1 MEKRKTPQLE
11 RGEEK
16 LWSLTTRTHS
26 CRQKRL
32 IHLPTG
38 SPHWGSH
45 SFSSQLLWSITALS
59 TETQSKIPMLGRKQC
74 SDARSPTQLPQQI
87 LLTVQDIHW
96 SPLTSHNYLQFQC
109 LRRLSTINLT
119 KSGSDSSNNVQS
131 YQFSSG
137 LNFTL
142 FFVKRVPQYPA
153 TVLIY
158 QCWLHL

>member
-1 MEKRKTPQLE
+1 MNAEGVTITVDVIMHPHSTINPESFMRVNFCNKNFR
-11 RGEEK
+11 
-16 LWSLTTRTHS
+16 TTTLPMKIFLH
-26 CRQKRL
+26 L
-32 IHLPTG
+32 I
-38 SPHWGSH
+38 
-45 SFSSQLLWSITALS
+45 FSSI
-59 TETQSKIPMLGRKQC
+59 QSKIPMLGRKQC

-87 LLTVQDIHW
+87 LLAVQDIHW